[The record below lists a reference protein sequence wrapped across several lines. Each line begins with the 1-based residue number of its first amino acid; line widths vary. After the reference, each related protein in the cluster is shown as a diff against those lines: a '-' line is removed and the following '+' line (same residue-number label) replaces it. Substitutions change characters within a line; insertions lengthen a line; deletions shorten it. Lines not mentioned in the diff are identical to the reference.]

1 MLHLKKGVIFLD
13 REDYTDP
20 QCPFCTDM
28 FKKNIRRIPTARVI
42 SKLDEYFSRN
52 DYEGAKRHLLYWLSE
67 AQTEGDSDGEFTIR
81 NELMGLYRKIGDME
95 TALSHTHAVLE
106 LVKAMNCD
114 GSVTAATA
122 YLNAGTAFKAAENPK
137 ESIKYFE
144 MARAIYEKELTPKD
158 TRLGGLYNNMAL
170 TLSDLSE
177 FEKAYAY
184 YEKAID
190 IMKAHKNGLPDC
202 AISYLNMANTKEKE
216 LGLEA
221 AEAEISELLE
231 KAKAALESP
240 ENDRD
245 GYYAFVCDKCA
256 STFGY
261 YGYFL
266 YENELRKRAKSIYE
280 RS

>member
-1 MLHLKKGVIFLD
+1 MLKSGKEVIFLE

-28 FKKNIRRIPTARVI
+28 FQKNIRRIPTGRVI

-52 DYEGAKRHLLYWLSE
+52 DYDGAKRHLLYWLSE
-67 AQTEGDSDGEFTIR
+67 SQTEGDIDGEFTVR

-95 TALSHTHAVLE
+95 TALTHTNAVLE
-106 LVKAMNCD
+106 LVKVMNNED
-114 GSVTAATA
+114 SVSAATA
-122 YLNAGTAFKAAENPK
+122 YLNAGTAYKAAGNPT

-144 MARAIYEKELTPKD
+144 MAKNIYEKELKASD
-158 TRLGGLYNNMAL
+158 SRLGGLYNNMAL

-177 FEKAYAY
+177 FDKAYIFY
-184 YEKAID
+184 DKAIN
-190 IMKAHKNGLPDC
+190 IMKTHKNGLLDC
-202 AISYLNMANTKEKE
+202 AISYLNMANTKEAQ

-221 AEAEISELLE
+221 AEADIYELLE
-231 KAKAALESP
+231 KAQNALDSK

-266 YENELRKRAKSIYE
+266 YENELKERAKNIYE